1 MNGGSQVRATRG
13 VVLAPLAL
21 SMLGILVALAFL
33 SPISAAAQA
42 PAAAATEASAPAA
55 DKSDKSAA
63 KDKAKEAEKKP
74 AAAGSSDAAA
84 KANEGDVLSFRES
97 EVAAEMSE
105 LEERMFRLS
114 EAIKQLEPENSSRL
128 MLGLKFAR
136 EELILH
142 QMKETQKLLDAA
154 SLGEA
159 SAEQKHLVTKLQ
171 RLHDLLLSTDLD
183 LQMRLEKLRQLREII
198 RRLDKVIQEEE
209 REQRLSKNTASTE
222 KQIEGLRKRRI
233 SLEDLIKRQTGHVD
247 EGQKVAAATA
257 TKDAPP
263 KVGAPKEAQSKDGAA
278 KDGPAADAPAKDGSP
293 KDGQSPKDAPPQDGQ
308 PSGEQAK
315 AIAGLAESQKATQ
328 ADTKKLA
335 ENEAKSGAKLKHL
348 ESAHDEM
355 GQAGKS
361 LADKLATA
369 ALPHQQS
376 ALDALKQQLE
386 ETNKDLV
393 AKEAQL
399 SAEKFAALQKDQM
412 GNRQLTDGVT
422 DSVRKLGETGAG
434 ALANLQASTGSMS
447 SAEQDLGQRKPEPAS
462 DDQMAAVESLRKARK
477 QLAEETDKL
486 LDQLRAEVKRRV
498 MEDLTLMLEKQIA
511 VRESTTVLGAR
522 AASGGRQ
529 VASSIVALANSE
541 GRIIAVA
548 DDLIALVE
556 ETEFGIALPAALTM
570 VRESMAGVKESL
582 AKADASEPV
591 VAREREIEEDLKG
604 LLTAMKQMPSS
615 KDSNPSD
622 PQNASRQREREL
634 NKLVAELKMI
644 RMVQIRVNKATIQ
657 TDGGRAAALE
667 ALSADLRQRI
677 ENVTNQQ
684 DDVRDVTERLFLE
697 RGEEL
702 Q

>member
-1 MNGGSQVRATRG
+1 MNGGSQIRATRG
-13 VVLAPLAL
+13 VLLTPLAL
-21 SMLGILVALAFL
+21 AMLDILVALVFL
-33 SPISAAAQA
+33 WPTSAAAQA
-42 PAAAATEASAPAA
+42 PTA
-55 DKSDKSAA
+55 DKSAA
-63 KDKAKEAEKKP
+63 KEKEKAKEVEKKP
-74 AAAGSSDAAA
+74 AAPDTSDAAA

-154 SLGEA
+154 NLGEA

-233 SLEDLIKRQTGHVD
+233 RLEDLIKRQTAHVD
-247 EGQKVAAATA
+247 EGQEFAVATA
-257 TKDAPP
+257 AKGSAVKGSAGNDA
-263 KVGAPKEAQSKDGAA
+263 QT
-278 KDGPAADAPAKDGSP
+278 KDGPAKDAPVTKEAPATDSSP
-293 KDGQSPKDAPPQDGQ
+293 KDGDSKSDSSKEASQDAPPQDGP
-308 PSGEQAK
+308 PSNEQAK

-328 ADTKKLA
+328 ADTKRLA

-361 LADKLATA
+361 LADQLASA

-386 ETNKDLV
+386 ETSKDLV

-434 ALANLQASTGSMS
+434 ALSNLQASTGSMS

-462 DDQMAAVESLRKARK
+462 DDQLAAVESLRKARK

-529 VASSIVALANSE
+529 VTSSIVALANSE
-541 GRIIAVA
+541 GRIITVA

-582 AKADASEPV
+582 AKADASEHV

>member
-1 MNGGSQVRATRG
+1 M
-13 VVLAPLAL
+13 PLAL
-21 SMLGILVALAFL
+21 AMLGILVALVFL
-33 SPISAAAQA
+33 WPTSAAAQA
-42 PAAAATEASAPAA
+42 PAAAATEASAPVA
-55 DKSDKSAA
+55 DKSDKPAA
-63 KDKAKEAEKKP
+63 KDKDKAKEAETKP
-74 AAAGSSDAAA
+74 AAPGTSDAAA

-233 SLEDLIKRQTGHVD
+233 SLEDLIKRQTAHVD
-247 EGQKVAAATA
+247 DGQKFAVAT
-257 TKDAPP
+257 
-263 KVGAPKEAQSKDGAA
+263 AA
-278 KDGPAADAPAKDGSP
+278 KDSAVKGSAGNETPTKDGPVKEAPATDSTPKDGSP
-293 KDGQSPKDAPPQDGQ
+293 KEGDSKSDSSKETSKGAPPQVGP
-308 PSGEQAK
+308 PSGEQVK

-361 LADKLATA
+361 LADQLASA

-434 ALANLQASTGSMS
+434 ALTNLQASTGSMS

-462 DDQMAAVESLRKARK
+462 DDQLAAVESLRKARK

-498 MEDLTLMLEKQIA
+498 MEDLTLMLEKQIV

-529 VASSIVALANSE
+529 VTSSIVALANSE

-582 AKADASEPV
+582 AKADASEHV